1 MTPHEQP
8 QTNVRELPVRPRS
21 RLIVAK
27 PGYWATKL
35 LFVYM
40 GLGIWGLRWPGTVWL
55 PLALVALYLTLTA
68 VTMAL
73 EALERAWI
81 RWLAAR
87 LRSVAR
93 PGGASDATGVRWLAF
108 PLQRRVKPFLRF
120 STRHALAQA
129 NSLPWLLLLGG
140 RYGEVAKGWDR
151 TLQAQVALAR
161 GDYDQLEALLLRYQ
175 PRLRVRTAD
184 RWGGP

>member
-8 QTNVRELPVRPRS
+8 HTNVRELPMRPRS

-35 LFVYM
+35 LFVFM
-40 GLGIWGLRWPGTVWL
+40 GLGIWGLRWPGSVRL
-55 PLALVALYLTLTA
+55 LLMLVVLYLTLAA
-68 VTMAL
+68 VTMGL
-73 EALERAWI
+73 EALERVWI
-81 RWLAAR
+81 RWLVGR
-87 LRSVAR
+87 LQSVAR
-93 PGGASDATGVRWLAF
+93 SGSASDAVRVRWLAF
-108 PLQRRVKPFLRF
+108 PLRRRITPFLRF

-140 RYGEVAKGWDR
+140 RYGEVARGWDR
-151 TLQAQVALAR
+151 TLQARVALAR
-161 GDYDQLEALLLRYQ
+161 GDYDQVGELLLRYQ
-175 PRLRVRTAD
+175 PRLRVRRAD